1 MAGLSA
7 LPVVFLDFT
16 IGDVPAGRV
25 EIQLN
30 TKSVPRTA
38 ENFRLLCTGE
48 KGFGFKGSLLHS
60 VIPGFCVKG
69 GDFQKGDGT
78 GGKAVYYGGKFD
90 DENFELKHAGAG
102 TVSMVNDGQ
111 VDNNSSIFRISTR
124 RKTTPW
130 LDGKEVVFG
139 TVSAS
144 SRDVSM
150 QVLGRIERVGK
161 QSGETSHPVKIVDCG
176 QVS

>member
-48 KGFGFKGSLLHS
+48 KGFGFKGFSFTPS
-60 VIPGFCVKG
+60 SR
-69 GDFQKGDGT
+69 DFASRGATFKRGMERWQGRVH
-78 GGKAVYYGGKFD
+78 GGKSTTKTL
-90 DENFELKHAGAG
+90 NSHAGAG

-111 VDNNSSIFRISTR
+111 VDNNSSIFRISTGAR
-124 RKTTPW
+124 RRP
-130 LDGKEVVFG
+130 G
-139 TVSAS
+139 
-144 SRDVSM
+144 
-150 QVLGRIERVGK
+150 
-161 QSGETSHPVKIVDCG
+161 
-176 QVS
+176 